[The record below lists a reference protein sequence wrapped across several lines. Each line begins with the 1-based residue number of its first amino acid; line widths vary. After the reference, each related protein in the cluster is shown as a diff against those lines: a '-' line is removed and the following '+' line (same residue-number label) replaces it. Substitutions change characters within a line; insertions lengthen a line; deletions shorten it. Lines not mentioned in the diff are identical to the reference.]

1 MDIYIYTY
9 NIHQKCV
16 FNSDN
21 PKCFVNF
28 QQNIPVCCCLNLLV
42 KHTHFDTCIHKRLY
56 VSSSKEERVCWA
68 PADTEKGEAVNIHA
82 GAVSMPRLS
91 AGSCRSID
99 LSHMT
104 FTSNDRPASP
114 QSCGKRCPFSFL
126 LDVGTSRRR
135 GHADHPFYPGLLHP
149 PHHYMHIGGCKTL
162 SDCDIQE
169 LFAQVQK

>member
-56 VSSSKEERVCWA
+56 VSSSK
-68 PADTEKGEAVNIHA
+68 
-82 GAVSMPRLS
+82 
-91 AGSCRSID
+91 
-99 LSHMT
+99 
-104 FTSNDRPASP
+104 
-114 QSCGKRCPFSFL
+114 
-126 LDVGTSRRR
+126 RR
-135 GHADHPFYPGLLHP
+135 GCAGLPQTQRKARL
-149 PHHYMHIGGCKTL
+149 
-162 SDCDIQE
+162 
-169 LFAQVQK
+169 